1 MRAVSLPRATTPGI
15 TPRSRRGVFLI
26 LTLVLLSLAAVE
38 LGIGLVGPSNWR
50 VAIGMDLDF
59 YAQAAARLF
68 SGGDWYVDR
77 QLHGPYQIVPFV
89 DVLYPPAA
97 AWIFAPFIVLP
108 VGVLLALAI
117 GTIAWLIRDWRPA
130 PWTWPLMALCLL
142 WPLTLLKSIS
152 GNSSLLVMMA
162 LGLGLRFGWPSAMIL
177 LKPSFLPMALI
188 GVRTRGWWI
197 TAGVLAIA
205 SLPFLA
211 DTLRYPQV
219 ILDSRSADGVLY
231 SLNDLPTM
239 LIPAIAWAGRQRR
252 SASEGHP

>member
-1 MRAVSLPRATTPGI
+1 VPLARAIPGVEA
-15 TPRSRRGVFLI
+15 SRWRRTAFLS
-26 LTLVLLSLAAVE
+26 LTLALLSLAAAE
-38 LGIGLVGPSNWR
+38 LVYGLFGPSNWR

-59 YAQAAARLF
+59 YAQAAAKLL
-68 SGGDWYVDR
+68 SGGDWYADR
-77 QLHGPYQIVPFV
+77 QLHGPYEIVPFV

-97 AWIFAPFIVLP
+97 AWIFAPFNILP

-117 GTIAWLIRDWRPA
+117 ATITWLIRDWRPA
-130 PWTWPLMALCLL
+130 PWTWPLMAVCLV
-142 WPLTLLKSIS
+142 WPLTLLKGIS

-162 LGLGLRFGWPSAMIL
+162 FGLGLRFGWPSALIL
-177 LKPSFLPMALI
+177 LKPSFLPMVLI

-197 TAGVLAIA
+197 TVGVVVVA

-211 DTLRYPQV
+211 DALRYPRV
-219 ILDSRSADGVLY
+219 ILDSRSVDGVLY

-252 SASEGHP
+252 AAVEGRA